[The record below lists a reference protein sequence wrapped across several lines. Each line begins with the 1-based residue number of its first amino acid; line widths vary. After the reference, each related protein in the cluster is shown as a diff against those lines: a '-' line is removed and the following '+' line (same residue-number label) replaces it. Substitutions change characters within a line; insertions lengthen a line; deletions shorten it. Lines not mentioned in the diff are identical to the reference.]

1 MTRSTPWYS
10 GRGSR
15 FSASSC
21 TSVMQ
26 SVSPAGVTAPAT
38 AADLIDWLRAT
49 GTVLTYDPDTRTVGT
64 IGTIGTRD
72 DTAVAVTVG
81 QCS

>member
-1 MTRSTPWYS
+1 
-10 GRGSR
+10 
-15 FSASSC
+15 
-21 TSVMQ
+21 MQ

-64 IGTIGTRD
+64 IGTIGTIGTRD